1 MSRFYHRHRRR
12 RRRRGRERVTRE
24 QDSDQTNGRVVL
36 AQPEMGAAMEPPP
49 ATATTKRGAAARG
62 RVLGGERGD

>member
-1 MSRFYHRHRRR
+1 MSRFYHRHR

-36 AQPEMGAAMEPPP
+36 AQPEMGAAMELPA
-49 ATATTKRGAAARG
+49 ATATTRCGAAARG
-62 RVLGGERGD
+62 